1 MPKKKNIPIKYTN
14 RDFDSIKQDLI
25 DYAKRYYPDS
35 YKDFGEASFGSLMFD
50 LVAYVGDN
58 LSFYLDYQTNE
69 SFLDT
74 AVEFKNI
81 RKHARSLGYSFA
93 GVPVSFGT
101 AAFFVLVPAVEIG
114 GSFDP
119 LYVPTLK
126 RGSTFRSTNGVSF
139 ILLEDVDFS
148 DSKNEIVEARYDSTS
163 GGVTYYAIRAFGQ
176 VSSGKLQAVDI
187 NLTNSAF
194 EKFKKIRVGGSDIT
208 EIISVTD
215 SEGNRFYEV
224 DYLSQET
231 ILQETTN
238 PTAKSDGGRS
248 ILKPFVTSRRFE
260 MVQDNTGT
268 FLQFGF
274 GSTNDDDSGL
284 GDPSSVVLRLHARD
298 TITAKSFDPSRLLG
312 TDKLGISPSG
322 TSLRI
327 VYRVNDSTNVNVGQG
342 NLTTVLSPTLVFPN
356 PTSLDSTVVSFIRSS
371 LEVNNE
377 ESIVGQTVDLQSD
390 ELKVRAKNYYA
401 TQNRAVT
408 KQDYEAIAYNMPNKF
423 GLIKRV
429 NIVNDPYATNRK
441 MAMYV
446 VSEDENSN
454 LTASNSRI
462 KENLKTWLTQYK
474 AINDVIEIFDAKI
487 INFGIEF
494 DISIDNRFSR
504 DQVLFSAIDN
514 LKSNYM
520 MKKYIGEP
528 IYLTEIYNTLVK
540 TNGVVD
546 VKKLNIVNKF
556 GGAHSST
563 PFDFDKVRSKDGTF
577 FKAPKNVIFELKFPE
592 QDIKGTVK

>member
-25 DYAKRYYPDS
+25 DYAKTYYPDT

-74 AVEFKNI
+74 AVEFGNI
-81 RKHARSLGYSFA
+81 RKHARSLGYSFS
-93 GVPVSFGT
+93 GVPTSFGT
-101 AAFFVLVPAVEIG
+101 AAFFILVPANTLK
-114 GSFDP
+114 STYDS

-126 RGSTFRSTNGVSF
+126 RGSTFRSSNGVSF

-148 DSKNEIVEARYDSTS
+148 DAKNEVVEARFDSTN
-163 GGVTYYAIRAFGQ
+163 GGPTYFAIRAYGQ
-176 VSSGKLQAVDI
+176 VSSGKLQSVDI
-187 NLTNSAF
+187 NLTNSSF
-194 EKFKKIRVGGSDIT
+194 EKFKKIRIGGSDIT
-208 EIISVTD
+208 EVVKVSD

-224 DYLSQET
+224 DYLSQESVM
-231 ILQETTN
+231 LETTN
-238 PTAKSDGGRS
+238 PTAKSDGVRS
-248 ILKPFVTSRRFE
+248 ILKPFVTARRFE
-260 MVQDNTGT
+260 VVQDNTGT
-268 FLQFGF
+268 YLQFGF
-274 GSTNDDDSGL
+274 GSTSDDDSGL
-284 GDPSSVVLRLHARD
+284 TDPASVVLRLHARD
-298 TITAKSFDPSRLLG
+298 SITANSIDPNKLLG

-322 TSLRI
+322 TTLSI
-327 VYRVNDSTNVNVGQG
+327 TYRVNDSTNVNVGAG
-342 NLTTVLSPTLVFPN
+342 NLNNVVSPIFTFTD
-356 PTSLDSTVVSFIRSS
+356 PTSLDSSVLSFVRSS

-377 ESIVGQTVDLQSD
+377 ESIVGQTVNLES
-390 ELKVRAKNYYA
+390 EEIKVRAKNYYA

-423 GLIKRV
+423 GLIKRINV
-429 NIVNDPYATNRK
+429 VNDSYATNRK
-441 MAMYV
+441 MAMYI
-446 VSEDENSN
+446 VSENENSQ
-454 LTASNSRI
+454 LTVSNNRI
-462 KENLKTWLTQYK
+462 KENLKSWLTQYK

-494 DISIDNRFSR
+494 AISIDNRFSR
-504 DQVLFSAIDN
+504 DEVMFNAIQN
-514 LKSNYM
+514 LNSNYS

-540 TNGVVD
+540 TSGVVD
-546 VKKLNIVNKF
+546 VKSLNIVNKF
-556 GGAHSST
+556 GGNYSST

-577 FKAPKNVIFELKFPE
+577 FKAPKNVIYELKFPE
-592 QDIKGTVK
+592 QDIKGTIK

>member
-1 MPKKKNIPIKYTN
+1 MPKKKNILIKYTN

-74 AVEFKNI
+74 AVEFGNI
-81 RKHARSLGYSFA
+81 RKHARSLGYSFS
-93 GVPVSFGT
+93 GVPTSFGT
-101 AAFFVLVPAVEIG
+101 AAFFILVPANTLK
-114 GSFDP
+114 STYDS

-126 RGSTFRSTNGVSF
+126 RGSTFRSSNGVSF

-148 DSKNEIVEARYDSTS
+148 DAKNEVVEARFDSTN
-163 GGVTYYAIRAFGQ
+163 GGPTYFAIRAYGQ
-176 VSSGKLQAVDI
+176 VSSGKLQSVDI
-187 NLTNSAF
+187 NLTNSSF
-194 EKFKKIRVGGSDIT
+194 EKFKKIRIGGSDIT
-208 EIISVTD
+208 EVVNVTD
-215 SEGNRFYEV
+215 SDGNRFYEV

-231 ILQETTN
+231 VLLETTN
-238 PTAKSDGGRS
+238 PTAKTDGVRS
-248 ILKPFVTSRRFE
+248 ILKPFVTARRFE
-260 MVQDNTGT
+260 VVQDNTGT
-268 FLQFGF
+268 YLQFGF
-274 GSTNDDDSGL
+274 GSTSDDDSGL
-284 GDPSSVVLRLHARD
+284 ADPASVVLRLHARD
-298 TITAKSFDPSRLLG
+298 SITAKSIDPNKLLG

-322 TSLRI
+322 TTIS
-327 VYRVNDSTNVNVGQG
+327 VTYRVNDSTNVNVGAG
-342 NLTTVLSPTLVFPN
+342 NLNNVVSPIFTFSD
-356 PTSLDSTVVSFIRSS
+356 PTSLDSSVLSFVRSS

-377 ESIVGQTVDLQSD
+377 ESIVGQTVNLES
-390 ELKVRAKNYYA
+390 EEIKVRAKNYYA

-423 GLIKRV
+423 GLIKRINV
-429 NIVNDPYATNRK
+429 VNDPYATNRK

-446 VSEDENSN
+446 ISENENSQ
-454 LTASNSRI
+454 LTTSSNRI
-462 KENLKTWLTQYK
+462 KENLKSWLLQYK

-494 DISIDNRFSR
+494 EISVDNRYNR
-504 DQVLFSAIDN
+504 DEVMFNAIQN
-514 LKSNYM
+514 LNSNYS

-540 TNGVVD
+540 TNGVID

-556 GGAHSST
+556 AGSYSSI

-577 FKAPKNVIFELKFPE
+577 FKAPKNVIYELKFPE
-592 QDIKGTVK
+592 QDIKGTIK

>member
-1 MPKKKNIPIKYTN
+1 M
-14 RDFDSIKQDLI
+14 
-25 DYAKRYYPDS
+25 
-35 YKDFGEASFGSLMFD
+35 
-50 LVAYVGDN
+50 
-58 LSFYLDYQTNE
+58 
-69 SFLDT
+69 
-74 AVEFKNI
+74 
-81 RKHARSLGYSFA
+81 
-93 GVPVSFGT
+93 
-101 AAFFVLVPAVEIG
+101 
-114 GSFDP
+114 
-119 LYVPTLK
+119 
-126 RGSTFRSTNGVSF
+126 
-139 ILLEDVDFS
+139 
-148 DSKNEIVEARYDSTS
+148 
-163 GGVTYYAIRAFGQ
+163 
-176 VSSGKLQAVDI
+176 
-187 NLTNSAF
+187 
-194 EKFKKIRVGGSDIT
+194 
-208 EIISVTD
+208 
-215 SEGNRFYEV
+215 

-238 PTAKSDGGRS
+238 PTAKSDGVRS

-260 MVQDNTGT
+260 VVQDNTGT

-556 GGAHSST
+556 GGNYSST

>member
-1 MPKKKNIPIKYTN
+1 MPKKKNILIKYTN

-74 AVEFKNI
+74 AVEFGNI
-81 RKHARSLGYSFA
+81 RKHARSLGYSFS
-93 GVPVSFGT
+93 GVPTSFGT
-101 AAFFVLVPAVEIG
+101 AAFFILVPANTLK
-114 GSFDP
+114 STYDS

-126 RGSTFRSTNGVSF
+126 RGSTFRSSNGVSF

-148 DSKNEIVEARYDSTS
+148 DAKNEVVEARFDSTN
-163 GGVTYYAIRAFGQ
+163 GGPTYFAIRAYGQ
-176 VSSGKLQAVDI
+176 VSSGKLQSVDI
-187 NLTNSAF
+187 NLTNSSF
-194 EKFKKIRVGGSDIT
+194 EKFKKIRIGGSDIT
-208 EIISVTD
+208 EVVNVTD
-215 SEGNRFYEV
+215 SDGNRFYEV

-231 ILQETTN
+231 VLLETTN
-238 PTAKSDGGRS
+238 PTAKTDGVRS
-248 ILKPFVTSRRFE
+248 ILKPFVTARRFE
-260 MVQDNTGT
+260 VVQDNTGT
-268 FLQFGF
+268 YLQFGF
-274 GSTNDDDSGL
+274 GSTSDDDSGL
-284 GDPSSVVLRLHARD
+284 ADPASVVLRLHARD
-298 TITAKSFDPSRLLG
+298 SITAKSIDPNKLLG

-322 TSLRI
+322 TTIS
-327 VYRVNDSTNVNVGQG
+327 VTYRVNDSTNVNVGAG
-342 NLTTVLSPTLVFPN
+342 NLNNVVSPIFTFSD
-356 PTSLDSTVVSFIRSS
+356 PTSLDSSVLSFVRSS

-377 ESIVGQTVDLQSD
+377 ESIVGQTVNLES
-390 ELKVRAKNYYA
+390 EEIKVRAKNYYA

-423 GLIKRV
+423 GLIKRINV
-429 NIVNDPYATNRK
+429 VNDPYATNRK

-446 VSEDENSN
+446 ISENENSQ
-454 LTASNSRI
+454 LTASNNRI
-462 KENLKTWLTQYK
+462 KENLKSWLLQYK
-474 AINDVIEIFDAKI
+474 AINDVIEIFVAKI

-494 DISIDNRFSR
+494 EISVDNRYNR
-504 DQVLFSAIDN
+504 DEVMFNAIQN
-514 LKSNYM
+514 LNSNYS

-540 TNGVVD
+540 TNGVID

-556 GGAHSST
+556 GGNYSSI

-577 FKAPKNVIFELKFPE
+577 FKAPKNVIYELKFPE
-592 QDIKGTVK
+592 QDIKGTIK

>member
-1 MPKKKNIPIKYTN
+1 MPKKKNILIKYTN

-74 AVEFKNI
+74 AVEFGNI
-81 RKHARSLGYSFA
+81 RKHARSLGYSFS
-93 GVPVSFGT
+93 GVPTSFGT
-101 AAFFVLVPAVEIG
+101 AAFFILVPANTLK
-114 GSFDP
+114 STYDS

-126 RGSTFRSTNGVSF
+126 RGSTFRSSNGVSF

-148 DSKNEIVEARYDSTS
+148 DAKNEVVEARFDSTN
-163 GGVTYYAIRAFGQ
+163 GGPTYFAIRAYGQ
-176 VSSGKLQAVDI
+176 VSSGKLQSVDI
-187 NLTNSAF
+187 NLTNSSF
-194 EKFKKIRVGGSDIT
+194 EKFKKIRIGGSDIT
-208 EIISVTD
+208 EVVNVTD
-215 SEGNRFYEV
+215 SDGNRFYEV

-231 ILQETTN
+231 VLLETTN
-238 PTAKSDGGRS
+238 PTAKTDGVRS
-248 ILKPFVTSRRFE
+248 ILKPFVTARRFE
-260 MVQDNTGT
+260 VVQDNTGT
-268 FLQFGF
+268 YLQFGF
-274 GSTNDDDSGL
+274 GSTSDDDSGL
-284 GDPSSVVLRLHARD
+284 ADPASVVLRLHARD
-298 TITAKSFDPSRLLG
+298 SITAKSIDPNKLLG

-322 TSLRI
+322 TTIS
-327 VYRVNDSTNVNVGQG
+327 VTYRVNDSTNVNVGAG
-342 NLTTVLSPTLVFPN
+342 NLNNVVSPIFTFSD
-356 PTSLDSTVVSFIRSS
+356 PTSLDSSVLSFVRSS

-377 ESIVGQTVDLQSD
+377 ESIVGQTVNLES
-390 ELKVRAKNYYA
+390 EEIKVRAKNYYA

-423 GLIKRV
+423 GLIKRINV
-429 NIVNDPYATNRK
+429 VNDPYATNRK

-446 VSEDENSN
+446 ISENENSQ
-454 LTASNSRI
+454 LTASNNRI
-462 KENLKTWLTQYK
+462 KENLKSWLLQYK

-494 DISIDNRFSR
+494 EISVDNRYNR
-504 DQVLFSAIDN
+504 DEVMFNAIQN
-514 LKSNYM
+514 LNSNYS

-540 TNGVVD
+540 TNGVID

-556 GGAHSST
+556 GGNYSSI

-577 FKAPKNVIFELKFPE
+577 FKAPKNVIYELKFPE
-592 QDIKGTVK
+592 QDIKGTIK